1 MNVAETVQWGGLV
14 TCWIGSIFYSYTI
27 EKRVRYMEKNYDAL
41 SIAYKSSMKLILTE
55 NDRRAAQAKALKRL
69 TDPDSILED
78 MERGARMREMRDANR
93 TTLPREDAGPPA
105 KVYTPSMR
113 AKLPK
118 SNYKRTQ
125 D

>member
-105 KVYTPSMR
+105 RVYTPSMR